1 MTDMDDFKDFG
12 GAKVGAP
19 PSGNVTRGT
28 VLCLLLSDSRCT
40 TTYPSVRRSK
50 GRRDVLE
57 PLHNSHSFNTHILKC
72 VKMNSRGFGEL
83 YDIISINK
91 ALDDLGMLS
100 SVTDSRKEYLQECLK
115 DGMEKLNIDQP
126 GPSCICWDSQKSP
139 KSPGPSHSTTEKENT
154 NLGGFQVLKMN
165 SKFITSFKAGYE
177 LPCHSIKEPSSKR
190 MYKCFSRRRRIRTHP
205 YENTSSVPS
214 TSDVSSS
221 YSNGSY
227 RLRTTS
233 LSSGTGKKSFA
244 FNRNGGNSNAGSG
257 HTIVRSR
264 SMENLTASMDEG
276 LILSSKP
283 RELETV
289 SKGIQ
294 QLRMDDCT

>member
-1 MTDMDDFKDFG
+1 M
-12 GAKVGAP
+12 
-19 PSGNVTRGT
+19 S
-28 VLCLLLSDSRCT
+28 
-40 TTYPSVRRSK
+40 SK
-50 GRRDVLE
+50 
-57 PLHNSHSFNTHILKC
+57 SI
-72 VKMNSRGFGEL
+72 GEL

-100 SVTDSRKEYLQECLK
+100 AITASRKEYLQECLK

-126 GPSCICWDSQKSP
+126 GPSRVCWDSQKSP
-139 KSPGPSHSTTEKENT
+139 KSPGSSHSTIEKENT
-154 NLGGFQVLKMN
+154 NFGGFQVLKMN
-165 SKFITSFKAGYE
+165 STFITSFKAGYE
-177 LPCHSIKEPSSKR
+177 LPCHGIKEPSSTR
-190 MYKCFSRRRRIRTHP
+190 VYKCFSRRRRVRTHP
-205 YENTSSVPS
+205 YENTSVPS
-214 TSDVSSS
+214 TSDVPSS

-233 LSSGTGKKSFA
+233 LSSGTSKKSFG
-244 FNRNGGNSNAGSG
+244 FNRNGDASTNGSSCSGN
-257 HTIVRSR
+257 TLVRSR

-283 RELETV
+283 REVETV